1 MVEWEW
7 VKLFL
12 SADIA
17 QFMAPRPSRGG
28 SLRGGST
35 VGTASMMDRG
45 LVNFTL
51 RGRHWVAEMAE
62 EIWRGLE
69 MIGGGELMAK
79 LSRIGCA
86 HLLEMDCSSRCF
98 GDTAKPPDESASYRT
113 AAQRYL
119 SHHLT
124 PSSTTVSINALSS
137 ILRQRPT
144 RTSPMLCH

>member
-45 LVNFTL
+45 LVKFTL
-51 RGRHWVAEMAE
+51 RGRRWVAEMVG

-69 MIGGGELMAK
+69 MIVGGELMAK
-79 LSRIGCA
+79 LSRFGCV
-86 HLLEMDCSSRCF
+86 HLLEMECSCF
-98 GDTAKPPDESASYRT
+98 GETPDPPDESASYST
-113 AAQRYL
+113 AAQRTAL
-119 SHHLT
+119 QQPSELPLT
-124 PSSTTVSINALSS
+124 SFNY
-137 ILRQRPT
+137 
-144 RTSPMLCH
+144 